1 MSFRIN
7 DKKPVKKYKTIWIK
21 IEDFKKLNW
30 MLWLFMIKDTREYE
44 GIIISEGSDPPKC
57 IVCMVRHYW

>member
-1 MSFRIN
+1 MSFRIT

-30 MLWLFMIKDTREYE
+30 MLCLFVIKDTREYE
-44 GIIISEGSDPPKC
+44 RIIISEGSDPPKC